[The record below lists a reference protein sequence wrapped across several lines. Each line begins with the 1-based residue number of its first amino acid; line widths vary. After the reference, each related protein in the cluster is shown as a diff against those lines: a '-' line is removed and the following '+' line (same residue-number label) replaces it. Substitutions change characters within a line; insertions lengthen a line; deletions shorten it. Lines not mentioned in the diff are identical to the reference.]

1 MLPSLLQAL
10 YLVIDYLTATAT
22 AMARWTG
29 LGSRSPEKEE
39 EEEED
44 AQGAVFVRGLY
55 L

>member
-1 MLPSLLQAL
+1 MSH
-10 YLVIDYLTATAT
+10 DYLTAT
-22 AMARWTG
+22 ARWTG

-39 EEEED
+39 EEEEED